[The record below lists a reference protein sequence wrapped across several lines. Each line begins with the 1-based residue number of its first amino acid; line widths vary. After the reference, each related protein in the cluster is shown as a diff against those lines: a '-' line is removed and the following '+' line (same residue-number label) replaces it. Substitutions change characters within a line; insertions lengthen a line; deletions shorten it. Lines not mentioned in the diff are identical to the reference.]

1 MTTRPTPKFTGV
13 DTYKDRL
20 GRYTVRYP
28 SDWHIFD
35 IEAKPDG
42 VLFSPSANN
51 THTYVAA
58 WAEDLGF
65 DVEAKDLND
74 IVKAFDQGLESL
86 DACDIIESNDVVI
99 GNLIKLERFYTY
111 NDNGV
116 IRKRKVWAMYVSHW
130 LMVLTYQGETI
141 EEWEHWY
148 PMANQSYFHF
158 VIPMELWF
166 ASDRDLNQKGTTT
179 PRVPRG
185 KPKA

>member
-42 VLFSPSANN
+42 VLFAPDASN
-51 THTYVAA
+51 TLTYVAA

-86 DACDIIESNDVVI
+86 GDCEILESNDVVI

-116 IRKRKVWAMYVSHW
+116 TRKRKVWAMYVAQW
-130 LMVLTYQGETI
+130 LMVLTFQGETVD
-141 EEWEHWY
+141 EWEHWY
-148 PMANQSYFHF
+148 AMANQSFHHF
-158 VIPMELWF
+158 VIPPELFF
-166 ASDRDLNQKGTTT
+166 AMDKDLMQKSSK
-179 PRVPRG
+179 PEKVKRG
-185 KPKA
+185 KKA